1 MSDVV
6 EGGSPKPPPP
16 PSPSQSPPQKTKP
29 AEHPRPRLAVR
40 NRQTAALVYRSDEW
54 AAKKAAG
61 EALATVRGW
70 GYGELDA
77 ADLDEVVRLL
87 VGTVVADSGKRV
99 SVHLA
104 EQDRSVLVL
113 VLSHRV
119 DGGRGEQQLLGDL
132 AAVPSV
138 HTCGTDVGEDG
149 RRVWALLH
157 AHPRPRRTGRVA

>member
-1 MSDVV
+1 MSDVA
-6 EGGSPKPPPP
+6 EGTGPGPDAEPKPP
-16 PSPSQSPPQKTKP
+16 SRER
-29 AEHPRPRLAVR
+29 ARLAVR

-54 AAKKAAG
+54 AVKKAAV

-77 ADLDEVVRLL
+77 DDLDEVMRLL
-87 VGTVVADSGKRV
+87 VGTVVADGGKRV

-104 EQDRSVLVL
+104 DQDRSVLVL

-119 DGGRGEQQLLGDL
+119 AGGRGEQHLLGDL
-132 AAVPSV
+132 ATVPSV
-138 HTCGTDVGEDG
+138 HTCGSDIGEDG
-149 RRVWALLH
+149 RRVWALLN

>member
-6 EGGSPKPPPP
+6 GGSGPKPDAKPDVKPQP
-16 PSPSQSPPQKTKP
+16 PSRER
-29 AEHPRPRLAVR
+29 ARLAVR

-77 ADLDEVVRLL
+77 GDLDEVVRLL
-87 VGTVVADSGKRV
+87 VGAVVTDGGKRV

-104 EQDRSVLVL
+104 DQDRSVLVL

-119 DGGRGEQQLLGDL
+119 DAGRGERQLLTDL
-132 AAVPSV
+132 ATVPSV
-138 HTCGTDVGEDG
+138 HTCGSDVGEDG

-157 AHPRPRRTGRVA
+157 ARPRPRRTGRVA